1 MTAEERL
8 CTDTYSIAG
17 TFTLG
22 ESSPD
27 NVNNETGEAPGDGMP
42 DIQGCWPAGTWTFAL
57 TRIDGDCSPAPTIPP
72 SFSFE
77 VDFIA
82 DPIEPDFMETLIA
95 PAVGSGPAADYRLHV
110 SQGGGGLCEGGLEVF
125 TADGKESYN
134 LHPVLDVFNVSGPLI
149 GSGEFSRFSKNQIPE
164 TN

>member
-8 CTDTYSIAG
+8 CTDNYSVSG

-42 DIQGCWPAGTWTFAL
+42 DIQGCWPAGTWTFSL
-57 TRIDGDCSPAPTIPP
+57 TRIDGDCGTVAVPP

-95 PAVGSGPAADYRLHV
+95 PAVGSASAADYRLHV
-110 SQGGGGLCEGGLEVF
+110 SQGGGGLCEGGLEIF
-125 TADGKESYN
+125 STDGKE
-134 LHPVLDVFNVSGPLI
+134 VFNIHPTLNVFNTSGPLE
-149 GSGEFSRFSKNQIPE
+149 GSGEFSRFSKNQVPE